1 MTNQPLFSVLIANYN
16 NGKYLMDAIES
27 VRQQTYTNWE
37 IILVDDCSTDN
48 SHELYKELE
57 QDERIHI
64 FLNDQNHGCGYT
76 KRRCAELANGEI
88 CGFLDPDDALTENAL
103 EVMVGEHRK
112 HPETSLVH
120 SDHYD
125 CDEELNVKNTYHGE
139 QIPDNE
145 SFLKLQHGVSHFATY
160 KREMYTKTIGI
171 NPLMTCAVDHD
182 LYYLLEEVG
191 KLVYTPHTLYYYRM
205 GTGLNVSLGENIYK
219 ALAWDTIA
227 QYNAA
232 MRRKWDIDKEFCPI
246 AASNIKDFT
255 EMISYEKVCQKE
267 LSIRKSKT
275 YRIGRVL
282 TKPFKWIGKSNKL
295 MISL

>member
-27 VRQQTYTNWE
+27 VRRQTYTNWE

-103 EVMVGEHRK
+103 EVMVEEHKKR
-112 HPETSLVH
+112 EDVSLI
-120 SDHYD
+120 SSRFRC
-125 CDEELNVKNTYHGE
+125 CDENLNTIWESKDKE
-139 QIPDNE
+139 DIPNGI
-145 SFLKLQHGVSHFATY
+145 SFLEFQSAAITHFVTFKYALY
-160 KREMYTKTIGI
+160 KKTDGI
-171 NPLMTCAVDHD
+171 NSSLLRAVDHD

-191 KLVYTPHTLYYYRM
+191 EVLFINECLYCYRTN
-205 GTGLNVSLGENIYK
+205 TGLNISLGDNYIKSVMWDFISMVEACKRRNICPEKFVFDSLMRYVK
-219 ALAWDTIA
+219 EEREDAKRLAKDEMRQTI
-227 QYNAA
+227 
-232 MRRKWDIDKEFCPI
+232 
-246 AASNIKDFT
+246 
-255 EMISYEKVCQKE
+255 
-267 LSIRKSKT
+267 T
-275 YRIGRVL
+275 YRV
-282 TKPFKWIGKSNKL
+282 GKVFTYPVKLFRKIISNYA
-295 MISL
+295 